1 MVYSDSYYNSPIIDK
16 LLYSYFTRIPREFA
30 IRVAKHNKVLYQ
42 LGKLFPEIQK
52 SDEWI
57 EISKRRHAQVEELI
71 KFNEIANEVGLKYAV
86 VKTFRFPGYVPDDID
101 ILVHPDSRHLICDF
115 ISLLIERYGY
125 FFRSR
130 GTTEMTI
137 RKKLCGTYV
146 DFDIHTNLA
155 AGPYIYLDA
164 RFVFENLITI
174 KLRQENIPT
183 VQQKLEFVICAAHSI
198 MKEFELTLADVLTFL
213 YLYSPTNETEILGT
227 AKQVGL
233 TNAVSSFCR
242 LSQIIAKNLSRGKTT
257 NLPYRIPIY
266 FILHAYV
273 ENVSYRA
280 KFYGFKPIKDLLFFP
295 SARGIKKL
303 IKI

>member
-183 VQQKLEFVICAAHSI
+183 VHQKLEFVICAAHSI
-198 MKEFELTLADVLTFL
+198 MK
-213 YLYSPTNETEILGT
+213 
-227 AKQVGL
+227 
-233 TNAVSSFCR
+233 
-242 LSQIIAKNLSRGKTT
+242 
-257 NLPYRIPIY
+257 
-266 FILHAYV
+266 
-273 ENVSYRA
+273 
-280 KFYGFKPIKDLLFFP
+280 
-295 SARGIKKL
+295 
-303 IKI
+303 

>member
-1 MVYSDSYYNSPIIDK
+1 MVYSNSYYYSFIVDK
-16 LLYSYFTRIPREFA
+16 LLYNYFIRIPREFV
-30 IRVAKHNKVLYQ
+30 IRIAKNNKVLYQ
-42 LGKLFPEIQK
+42 LGMLFPEIRK
-52 SDEWI
+52 SNEWN
-57 EISKRRHAQVEELI
+57 EISKRRYAQVEELI
-71 KFNEIANEVGLKYAV
+71 KFNELANKLGFKYAV

-101 ILVHPDSRHLICDF
+101 ILVHPDSRHSIWDF
-115 ISLLIERYGY
+115 ISLLVERYGY
-125 FFRSR
+125 FIRSR

-164 RFVFENLITI
+164 RLVFDNLITI
-174 KLRQENIPT
+174 KLKQENIPT
-183 VQQKLEFVICAAHSI
+183 VHQKLEFVICAAHSI
-198 MKEFELTLADVLTFL
+198 MKEFELTLADILTFL
-213 YLYSPTNETEILGT
+213 YLYSPMNETEILRT

-242 LSQIIAKNLSRGKTT
+242 LSQIIVKNLLQGKTI
-257 NLPYRIPIY
+257 NLPYRIPLY

-273 ENVSYRA
+273 ENISYRA
-280 KFYGFKPIKDLLFFP
+280 KFHGFKPIMDLLSFP
-295 SARGIKKL
+295 RARGIKKL